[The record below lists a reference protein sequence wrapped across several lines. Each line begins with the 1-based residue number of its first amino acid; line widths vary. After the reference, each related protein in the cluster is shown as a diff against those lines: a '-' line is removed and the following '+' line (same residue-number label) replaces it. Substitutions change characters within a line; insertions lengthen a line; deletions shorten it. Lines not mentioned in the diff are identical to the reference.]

1 MDALSQTLRSLGP
14 VRLAAIGAVAIGL
27 IAFFAFVTTRL
38 STADMTLL
46 YGDLDLADSGEIASR
61 LDGLDIPYQ
70 IRGNGAAI
78 MVPGDEVDRARLL
91 IAQDGLPKGGS
102 LGYEIFDRTEGFG
115 SSNFVQN
122 INRLRALEGELSR
135 TIGTIANV
143 RQARV
148 HLVLPEREL
157 FSRDRQESSASVF
170 LRLRGGLSGQQIV
183 AVQHLVAAAVPS
195 LEPQN
200 VSIVDDRGTLLARG
214 GEGEGA
220 MGLSTA
226 EEMRRNYELRLSQS
240 LEDLLARTVGAGK
253 VRAQISADMD
263 FDRVTSTEE
272 LFDPNSQVAR
282 SSQLVEETSESNEDD
297 GSDPISVANAL
308 PEAGDLAPLGGASAS
323 NRTETLQETVNYEIS
338 RTVLNTVRDSGIVRR
353 LSVAV
358 LIDGT
363 YDAVAD
369 GDPVYQPR
377 SDEELAQIDALVR
390 SAIGFDAARG
400 DTVEII
406 NMQFV
411 SPEEPLGA
419 EDAGLMLG
427 LDRHD
432 MLRIAELLVMAVVA
446 VLVILLVVRP
456 LLNRIMD
463 LGDGGGTADT
473 YDALLPDNSS
483 LPRAL
488 AGPQGEALPGAAE
501 LEMIESGTAL
511 PATGDDGDRP
521 NSSINIDRVD
531 GRVRESSVKKIGE
544 IVDKHPEESIS
555 IIRNW
560 MYQET

>member
-1 MDALSQTLRSLGP
+1 M
-14 VRLAAIGAVAIGL
+14 RLAAIGAVAIGL

-46 YGDLDLADSGEIASR
+46 YGDLDLSDSSEIASR

-70 IRGNGAAI
+70 LRGNGAAI
-78 MVPGDEVDRARLL
+78 MVPGDQVDRARLL

-102 LGYEIFDRTEGFG
+102 LGYEIFDRSEGFG

-122 INRLRALEGELSR
+122 INRLRALEGELAR
-135 TIGTIANV
+135 TIGTVANV

-157 FSRDRQESSASVF
+157 FSRDRQQSSASVF

-183 AVQHLVAAAVPS
+183 AVQHLVAAAVPG
-195 LEPQN
+195 LEPQH
-200 VSIVDDRGTLLARG
+200 VSIVDDRGNLLARG
-214 GEGEGA
+214 TDGA
-220 MGLSTA
+220 DGTMGLSTA
-226 EEMRRNYELRLSQS
+226 EEMRRNYELRVSQS

-297 GSDPISVANAL
+297 GTDPISVANAL
-308 PEAGDLAPLGGASAS
+308 PEADTLAPLGGASAS

-363 YDAVAD
+363 YEEVAE

-377 SDEELAQIDALVR
+377 GEEELAQIEALVR
-390 SAIGFDAARG
+390 SAIGFDAERG

-411 SPEEPLGA
+411 SPEVPL
-419 EDAGLMLG
+419 AGEEGGFLLG

-432 MLRIAELLVMAVVA
+432 ILRIAELLVMAVVA
-446 VLVILLVVRP
+446 VLVIVLVVRP

-463 LGDGGGTADT
+463 LGDSGPADA
-473 YDALLPDNSS
+473 YDSLLPDNSS

-511 PATGDDGDRP
+511 PAAAGDEDGGQ
-521 NSSINIDRVD
+521 NSAINIDRVD